1 MKLMPFIVDDL
12 FLRMFGIS
20 IPPFDMLWLME
31 TITDYVEDVMQKEN
45 QQKITDKIKENR
57 LLYELGEITKAEY
70 EKRSEELN
78 RKLRMNTRI
87 KRMNLNQRINILG

>member
-1 MKLMPFIVDDL
+1 MPFIVDDL
-12 FLRMFGIS
+12 FLRILGIS

-31 TITDYVEDVMQKEN
+31 TITDYVEEARQEEN

>member
-1 MKLMPFIVDDL
+1 MPFIVDDL
-12 FLRMFGIS
+12 FLRILGIS

-31 TITDYVEDVMQKEN
+31 TITDYVEEARQEEN

-57 LLYELGEITKAEY
+57 LLYELDEITKAEY

-78 RKLRMNTRI
+78 RKLRMNTRM